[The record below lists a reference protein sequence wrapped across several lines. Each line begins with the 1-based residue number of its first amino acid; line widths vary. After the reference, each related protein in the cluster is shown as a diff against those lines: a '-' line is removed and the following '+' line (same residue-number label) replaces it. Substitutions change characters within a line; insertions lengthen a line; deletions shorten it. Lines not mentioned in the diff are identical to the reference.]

1 LQPSMAFHMDET
13 SQIGEVV
20 ARQEAASERL
30 P

>member
-1 LQPSMAFHMDET
+1 MAFHMDET